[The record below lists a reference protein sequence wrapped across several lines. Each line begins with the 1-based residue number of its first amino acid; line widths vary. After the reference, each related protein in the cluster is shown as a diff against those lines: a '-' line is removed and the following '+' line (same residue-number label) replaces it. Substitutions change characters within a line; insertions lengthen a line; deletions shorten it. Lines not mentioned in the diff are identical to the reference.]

1 MHNNVLSRIIS
12 LFRMHTPNI
21 HTLPHSLSRT
31 HTLQI
36 RNYLIDTHQLNEVR
50 LAEAFEDGKRV
61 VTRDIENVHL
71 PNGVHH
77 QLKRRCYNLNNARM
91 RVERVQTMS
100 KSGGLGSVYV
110 GSNRLNPYDVDISG
124 QKSQVV
130 QQLQEAKT
138 KLAGLKQSMDIM
150 ASEKNAAFKAL
161 GQAAKEH
168 NEVDKQVRDVAQKIK
183 LEEEK
188 QAKFMD
194 VDQDGQDQEI
204 LQLMDTSAFDEEE
217 KTLVQQIE
225 VSIHTNPRAHKHI
238 HRHARVHARLHRKI

>member
-1 MHNNVLSRIIS
+1 
-12 LFRMHTPNI
+12 
-21 HTLPHSLSRT
+21 
-31 HTLQI
+31 
-36 RNYLIDTHQLNEVR
+36 
-50 LAEAFEDGKRV
+50 
-61 VTRDIENVHL
+61 
-71 PNGVHH
+71 
-77 QLKRRCYNLNNARM
+77 
-91 RVERVQTMS
+91 
-100 KSGGLGSVYV
+100 
-110 GSNRLNPYDVDISG
+110 
-124 QKSQVV
+124 
-130 QQLQEAKT
+130 
-138 KLAGLKQSMDIM
+138 MDII

-168 NEVDKQVRDVAQKIK
+168 NEFDKQVRDVAQKIK

-217 KTLVQQIE
+217 KTLVQQIK